1 MIRCCTSTRTGAG
14 TGNVHGAS
22 KFAKIAH
29 AGRRHVRRGL
39 AGAGF
44 LPQAQSVSPIQIR
57 THGLHTSTHYD
68 TSIRAGIRKI
78 HAHAHTY
85 THTHPVLRNIST
97 DAHAS
102 SQTAF
107 DKLNPASA
115 KLYRILLKSI
125 RASESASTSVSS
137 SASTSACSSSSSSSS
152 SKDVK
157 DGILLQPPLNHR
169 DYGSARLLE
178 SKKSM
183 YWCSTNSNSDN
194 NITTIDEHDYK
205 YDVEHQIIAFFNWWI
220 QYEYL
225 TSSSSSSSSSSSPS
239 SNKKWIPPDDDDIP
253 IPVTERIDDY
263 LSDKMDVSSFE
274 SLLERSIYASSHD
287 LRLAARYAFRLS
299 GGGDGDGDG
308 GPGGNGFLFRMKND
322 HHHQQQQQQQQQQ
335 QPDPDPD
342 SDPIMEKKDVL
353 ELQRLAIEAIRLM
366 EDQKDLWK
374 RTSVS
379 VDEERGLRV
388 IATSG

>member
-1 MIRCCTSTRTGAG
+1 MIRCCTSTRTG

-57 THGLHTSTHYD
+57 THRLHTSTHYD

-78 HAHAHTY
+78 HAHAHA
-85 THTHPVLRNIST
+85 HTHPVLRNIST
-97 DAHAS
+97 NAHAS
-102 SQTAF
+102 SRTAF
-107 DKLNPASA
+107 DELNPASA

-125 RASESASTSVSS
+125 RASEFASTSASP
-137 SASTSACSSSSSSSS
+137 SASTSACSSSSSSGS

-183 YWCSTNSNSDN
+183 YWCSTNSNSNSDN
-194 NITTIDEHDYK
+194 SITTNKNTIDEHEYK

-225 TSSSSSSSSSSSPS
+225 TSSSSSPS
-239 SNKKWIPPDDDDIP
+239 SNKKWIPPDVDDIP

-274 SLLERSIYASSHD
+274 SLLERSIFASSHD
-287 LRLAARYAFRLS
+287 LRLAARYAFRLP
-299 GGGDGDGDG
+299 GGDGDGDGDG
-308 GPGGNGFLFRMKND
+308 GPGENGFLFRMKND
-322 HHHQQQQQQQQQQ
+322 DHYHQHQQ
-335 QPDPDPD
+335 QPDPDSDP
-342 SDPIMEKKDVL
+342 DPIMEKKDVL